1 MNLFV
6 NYICDAAK
14 FELPGRKDQTNGHSI
29 LFPYIFKMQYFKYC
43 ANINEGR
50 KEINIYSVYNLFC
63 SSVLSSAISF

>member
-6 NYICDAAK
+6 NYICDSAK

-29 LFPYIFKMQYFKYC
+29 LVPCIFKIQYFKYC

-50 KEINIYSVYNLFC
+50 KEINIDSAYSLVC
-63 SSVLSSAISF
+63 SSVLSSTISF